1 MSFDNLCK
9 LLSEKYPMDFARWL
23 LPEEPKTIKLLK
35 TELSIEPIR
44 ADFVSFFQTEKQIL
58 HLEFQTEATSSERRT
73 PIPLRM
79 LDYYVRLK
87 RLHRL
92 PITQVVIFLQQ
103 TNDPKA
109 FVEAYEDENTTHR
122 YRVIRMWE
130 QDPAIFLNNPALLP
144 LAPLARTDSPQE
156 LLSQVAENIAKI
168 EDRETK
174 QDIAAYTEI
183 LAGLRFE
190 KDFIRQLLSEEIMQE
205 SVIYQDIF
213 QKGEKRGEERGEER
227 GEKRGE
233 VKGKRNTLMRQLNR
247 RLGEI
252 DSLLVDQIQLLTVEK
267 LDDLAE
273 ELLDFSEIADLVTW
287 LNKQKNPPSQPLE
300 TRMST

>member
-1 MSFDNLCK
+1 
-9 LLSEKYPMDFARWL
+9 
-23 LPEEPKTIKLLK
+23 
-35 TELSIEPIR
+35 
-44 ADFVSFFQTEKQIL
+44 
-58 HLEFQTEATSSERRT
+58 
-73 PIPLRM
+73 M

-130 QDPAIFLNNPALLP
+130 QDPDIFLNNPALLP

-213 QKGEKRGEERGEER
+213 QKGEERGEKRGEER

-252 DSLLVDQIQLLTVEK
+252 DSLLVDKIQLLTVEK

-273 ELLDFSEIADLVTW
+273 ALLEFSEVTDLVYW
-287 LNKQKNPPSQPLE
+287 LNEQENPNLQSPE
-300 TRMST
+300 TST